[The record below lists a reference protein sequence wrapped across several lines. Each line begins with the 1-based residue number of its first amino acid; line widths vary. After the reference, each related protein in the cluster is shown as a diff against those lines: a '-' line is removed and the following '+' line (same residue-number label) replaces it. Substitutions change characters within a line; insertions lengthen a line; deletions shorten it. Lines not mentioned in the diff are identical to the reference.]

1 MTRPQLEWSKLLSSV
16 RRKDLA
22 GRRTKS
28 DQLGAAGTRTEIER
42 DYDRILFSAPI
53 RRLADKTQV
62 FPLDKND
69 SVRNR
74 LTHSHE
80 VSNLARSI
88 GVALVHSDTGIPT
101 DEKTRRDLPSM
112 LAAIGLAHDVGN
124 PPFGHQ
130 GEHAIGSWFREHK
143 AERLDFSE
151 DVEAGNIAEEDAKR
165 MTSDYLDF
173 EGNAQALRILTK
185 LQILNDNFGLNVTC
199 GTLGALM
206 KYPVTSDKVDSGRA
220 ATKKFGCF
228 HSEMSCCEQI
238 WEETGLSEGVRHP
251 LAYIM
256 EACDDIAYSVLD
268 AEDAVKK
275 GLVSFVDVINFLEA
289 NCEGDA
295 AVDRLLN
302 GVTDDQGELQK
313 KGAKAHHKK
322 HREHDLSPA
331 ELNDISMQMFRVLA
345 IGEMVTAVTAAFS
358 ENYDTIMSGTFEG
371 DLISSSDAKQLCRGL
386 KKCSLKHAF
395 RHKSVL
401 EIELKGHKIIHSL
414 MDMMWSAIVMRGDPL
429 KTKGF
434 VDEADVFE
442 KYVYNRISENYR
454 RVFEAQDN
462 TLPLG
467 YKRCQLLGDMISGMT
482 DSYAVDLEGELRSLK
497 SIGM

>member
-1 MTRPQLEWSKLLSSV
+1 MAGPFLEWPKLLSSV

-22 GRRTKS
+22 GPREEAIK
-28 DQLGAAGTRTEIER
+28 LGAAGTRTEIER

-88 GVALVHSDTGIPT
+88 GVALVHGSTGVPT
-101 DEKTRRDLPSM
+101 DERSRRDLPSM
-112 LAAIGLAHDVGN
+112 LAAVGLAHDIGN

-130 GEHAIGSWFREHK
+130 GEYAISSWFRKNEN
-143 AERLDFSE
+143 ETLNFSDAVTNGE
-151 DVEAGNIAEEDAKR
+151 ITEEDAIR
-165 MTSDYLDF
+165 MKADYLNF

-185 LQILNDNFGLNVTC
+185 LQILNDNFGLNVSC

-206 KYPVTSDKVDSGRA
+206 KYPVTSDKVDKSRV

-228 HSEMSCCEQI
+228 HSERECCQEI
-238 WEETGLSEGVRHP
+238 WNETGLSEGVRHP

-275 GLVSFVDVINFLEA
+275 GLVSFVDVLNFLEA
-289 NCEGDA
+289 HYQEDPIVNK
-295 AVDRLLN
+295 LLN
-302 GVTDDQGELQK
+302 K
-313 KGAKAHHKK
+313 AKEHHEK
-322 HREHDLSPA
+322 HRKHDLSPA
-331 ELNDISMQMFRVLA
+331 ELNDISMQMFRVLT
-345 IGEMVTAVTAAFS
+345 IGEMVGAVTSTFAN
-358 ENYDTIMSGTFEG
+358 NYEAIMTGTFEG
-371 DLISSSDAKQLCRGL
+371 DLIGSSDVKGLCKGL
-386 KKCSLKHAF
+386 KTCSFKHAF

-401 EIELKGHKIIHSL
+401 EVELKGHNIIHSL
-414 MDMMWSAIVMRGDPL
+414 MDMMWPAIEMRGDPFESD
-429 KTKGF
+429 GF
-434 VDEADVFE
+434 VDEAGVFE
-442 KYVYNRISENYR
+442 KYVYNRISESYR
-454 RVFEAQDN
+454 RVFEDRGN
-462 TLPLG
+462 TLPLN
-467 YKRCQLLGDMISGMT
+467 YKRCQLLADMVAGMT
-482 DSYAVDLEGELRSLK
+482 DSYAVDLEGELRELQK
-497 SIGM
+497 IGM

>member
-1 MTRPQLEWSKLLSSV
+1 MTGPSLEWSKLLTSV

-22 GRRTKS
+22 EPRSEADK
-28 DQLGAAGTRTEIER
+28 LGAAGTRTEIER

-74 LTHSHE
+74 LTHSYE

-88 GVALVHSDTGIPT
+88 GVALVHDDTGVPS
-101 DEKTRRDLPSM
+101 DERTRRDLPSM
-112 LAAIGLAHDVGN
+112 LAAVGLAHDVGN

-130 GEHAIGSWFREHK
+130 GEYAISSWFRKHEIK
-143 AERLDFSE
+143 ILDFSAAIA
-151 DVEAGNIAEEDAKR
+151 AGEVADEDANR
-165 MTSDYLDF
+165 MKSDYLHF

-185 LQILNDNFGLNVTC
+185 LQILNDSFGLNVSC

-206 KYPVTSDKVDSGRA
+206 KYPVTSDRVDKARI

-228 HSEMSCCEQI
+228 HSERDCCEQI
-238 WEETGLSEGVRHP
+238 WRETGLSEGIRHP

-275 GLVSFVDVINFLEA
+275 GLVSFVDVLNFIEA
-289 NCEGDA
+289 ESPDDL
-295 AVDRLLN
+295 VVKRLK
-302 GVTDDQGELQK
+302 E
-313 KGAKAHHKK
+313 KALKRDEEHRK
-322 HREHDLSPA
+322 HNLSPA
-331 ELNDISMQMFRVLA
+331 ELNDISMQMFRVFA
-345 IGEMVTAVTAAFS
+345 IGEMVSAVTNAFS
-358 ENYDTIMSGTFEG
+358 QNYDAIMCGTFEG
-371 DLISSSDAKQLCRGL
+371 DLIGSSDAKALCEGL
-386 KKCSLKHAF
+386 QECSLQHAF
-395 RHKSVL
+395 LHKSVL
-401 EIELKGHKIIHSL
+401 EIELKGHNIIHSL
-414 MDMMWSAIVMRGDPL
+414 MDMIWPAIEKRGDPF

-434 VDEADVFE
+434 EDGPCVFE

-454 RVFEAQDN
+454 RVFEGPDN
-462 TLPLG
+462 MLPLT
-467 YKRCQLLGDMISGMT
+467 YKRCQLLADMVSGMT
-482 DSYAVDLEGELRSLK
+482 DSYAVDLERELRELNG
-497 SIGM
+497 IGM

>member
-1 MTRPQLEWSKLLSSV
+1 MTGQQLEWSKLLTGV

-22 GRRTKS
+22 GLLAETDK
-28 DQLGAAGTRTEIER
+28 LGAAGTRTEIER

-88 GVALVHSDTGIPT
+88 GVALVHSDVGVPA
-101 DEKTRRDLPSM
+101 DEATKRDLPSM
-112 LAAIGLAHDVGN
+112 LAAVGLAHDVGN

-130 GEHAIGSWFREHK
+130 GEYAISSWFRKNKDK
-143 AERLDFSE
+143 ALNFSE
-151 DVEAGNIAEEDAKR
+151 AVTAGKLTFEDSNRMEED
-165 MTSDYLDF
+165 YLNF

-185 LQILNDNFGLNVTC
+185 LQILNDNFGLNVSC

-206 KYPVTSDKVDSGRA
+206 KYPVTSDKVDKSNV

-228 HSEMSCCEQI
+228 HSERECCEEI
-238 WEETGLSEGVRHP
+238 WRATGLSEGVRHP

-275 GLVSFVDVINFLEA
+275 GLVSFVDVLNFIEAEAPADPVVKGLLE
-289 NCEGDA
+289 
-295 AVDRLLN
+295 
-302 GVTDDQGELQK
+302 
-313 KGAKAHHKK
+313 KARRRHEEHRRHK
-322 HREHDLSPA
+322 LSPA
-331 ELNDISMQMFRVLA
+331 ELNDISMQMFRVFA
-345 IGEMVTAVTAAFS
+345 IGDMVSAVTDAFS
-358 ENYDTIMSGTFEG
+358 QNYEAIMSGAFAG
-371 DLISSSDAKQLCRGL
+371 DLIDASDAKSLCDGL
-386 KKCSLKHAF
+386 QKCSLNHAF

-401 EIELKGHKIIHSL
+401 EIELKGHNIIHSL
-414 MDMMWSAIVMRGDPL
+414 MDMMWPAIVMRGDPL
-429 KTKGF
+429 ETKGF
-434 VDEADVFE
+434 MDEVGVFE

-454 RVFEAQDN
+454 RVFEDKDN
-462 TLPLG
+462 TLPLD

>member
-1 MTRPQLEWSKLLSSV
+1 MTVTRLEWSKLLTSV

-22 GRRTKS
+22 GGRRQA

-88 GVALVHSDTGIPT
+88 GVALVHGDTGVPT
-101 DEKTRRDLPSM
+101 DELVRRDLPSM

-130 GEHAIGSWFREHK
+130 GEHAISSWFRKNEAK
-143 AERLDFSE
+143 TLDFSKE
-151 DVEAGNIAEEDAKR
+151 IAAGEVTETDARR
-165 MTSDYLDF
+165 MKADYLNF

-185 LQILNDNFGLNVTC
+185 LQILNDNFGLNVSC

-206 KYPVTSDKVDSGRA
+206 KYPVTSDKVDSSHV

-228 HSEMSCCEQI
+228 HSEVSACQQI
-238 WEETGLSEGVRHP
+238 WEETGLAQGVRHP

-275 GLVSFVDVINFLEA
+275 GLVSFVDVVNFLEA
-289 NCEGDA
+289 HCGEDGV
-295 AVDRLLN
+295 VDRLLN
-302 GVTDDQGELQK
+302 GVKNKDGDWQK
-313 KGAKAHHKK
+313 KGAKAHHEK

-358 ENYDTIMSGTFEG
+358 ENYDAIMTGTFEG
-371 DLISSSDAKQLCRGL
+371 DLISSSDARRLCKGL
-386 KKCSLKHAF
+386 KQCSFKHAF
-395 RHKSVL
+395 QHKSVL
-401 EIELKGHKIIHSL
+401 EIELKGHNIIHSL
-414 MDMMWSAIVMRGDPL
+414 MDMMWPAIVMRGDPL
-429 KTKGF
+429 ETDGF
-434 VDEADVFE
+434 GDDAGVFE
-442 KYVYNRISENYR
+442 KYVFNRISENYR
-454 RVFEAQDN
+454 RVFEDKENA
-462 TLPLG
+462 LPLG

-497 SIGM
+497 TVGM